1 MEHRYIAVEGPI
13 GVGKTS
19 LVKLLAERLQGRP
32 VLETVEEN
40 PFLPAFYK
48 SPAEHAFQ
56 TQLFFLLSRYQQQ
69 QALTQADLFAQV
81 TVSDYVF
88 AKDRIFATLT
98 LNPDELTLYERVYAA
113 LGPRVVQP
121 DLVIYLQA
129 RLDVLLSRI
138 KRRARDYERHFD
150 AAYLERLSRAYNDY
164 FFHYG
169 DTPLLVINT
178 SDIDFVHNEADLD
191 NLVSVIRK
199 MRKGVHH
206 YLPLADTRAR

>member
-13 GVGKTS
+13 GVGKSS
-19 LVKLLAERLQGRP
+19 LVKLLAERLGGRA

-48 SPAEHAFQ
+48 SRSEHAFQ

-69 QALTQADLFAQV
+69 QALNQADLFAQV

-98 LNPDELTLYERVYAA
+98 LNPDELSLYERVYAA

-129 RLDVLLSRI
+129 RLDVLLARI

-150 AAYLERLSRAYNDY
+150 ADYLEKLSRAYNDF
-164 FFHYG
+164 FFHYA

-206 YLPLADTRAR
+206 YLPLADTRPR